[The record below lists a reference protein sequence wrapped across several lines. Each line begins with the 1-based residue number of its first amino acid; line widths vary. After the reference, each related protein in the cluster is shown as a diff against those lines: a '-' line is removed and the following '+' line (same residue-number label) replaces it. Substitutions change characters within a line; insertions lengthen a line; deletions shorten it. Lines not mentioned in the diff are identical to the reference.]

1 MINGIENAVKYKNK
15 HILYCFVFFFF
26 FWYRLEENKFCIA
39 YYLVNIYF
47 YLAIAHIS
55 IFSVF
60 L

>member
-15 HILYCFVFFFF
+15 HILYWGFFFF

-47 YLAIAHIS
+47 I
-55 IFSVF
+55 
-60 L
+60 